1 MQPVN
6 VLLIEDNPADAD
18 FVREVLLNGSLDV
31 EVTVA
36 TTGAE
41 AWRMLSRDDVHATAP
56 TPDLIIL
63 DLNLPGIDGR
73 AVLARIK
80 ADERLRVRPVVIL
93 TSSDAERDI
102 VQSYELGANCYIVKP
117 MDFNGFRAAVGAVET
132 FWLSLVSLPR
142 IDR

>member
-1 MQPVN
+1 MAKNRVLIVEDEHDIAGLIKHTIERSGDAVAEIVNSGDAALQAVGIQP
-6 VLLIEDNPADAD
+6 
-18 FVREVLLNGSLDV
+18 
-31 EVTVA
+31 
-36 TTGAE
+36 
-41 AWRMLSRDDVHATAP
+41 
-56 TPDLIIL
+56 PDLIIL

-117 MDFNGFRAAVGAVET
+117 MDFNGFRAAVGAVEA
-132 FWLSLVSLPR
+132 FWLSLVTLPPL
-142 IDR
+142 DR

>member
-1 MQPVN
+1 MEAVN

-18 FVREVLLNGSLDV
+18 FVCETLTSGSIPV

-36 TTGAE
+36 TTGSE
-41 AWRMLSRDDVHATAP
+41 AWRMLSRDGAHASAP

-80 ADERLRVRPVVIL
+80 GDERLRLRPVVIL
-93 TSSDAERDI
+93 TSSDAESDI
-102 VQSYELGANCYIVKP
+102 VQSYQLGANCYIVKP
-117 MDFNGFRAAVGAVET
+117 MDFSGFRAAVGAVES
-132 FWLSLVSLPR
+132 FWLSLATLPPL
-142 IDR
+142 DR